1 MQALGTTTRVSL
13 RNILLATDFSPV
25 SEAALQF
32 AEAVVRKFQSKI
44 FAVHII
50 EPEEYA
56 YVPGGAGMVPFEMVE
71 LWAKEKLDHLDE
83 RLKPL
88 PHESI
93 LRHGEIGEVLIE
105 QIKKHQ
111 ADLLV
116 MGTHGRSGLDR
127 FLLGSVAEE
136 VFRQAPCPVLTVGP
150 GVMLDAPREIAFKHV
165 LFATDFSP
173 ESLAAAPYAISMAQ
187 EFQANLTFLHAV
199 RTPLEPLETPQ
210 VIIAEGEKHLHSL
223 LPEDVDLWC
232 KPECIVRFGD
242 PAKTVLFEAKALGA
256 DLIVLGVRG
265 AKGAQVAATH
275 FAHAVAHEVVSHAP
289 CPVLTARG

>member
-1 MQALGTTTRVSL
+1 MQALSTTTRVSL
-13 RNILLATDFSPV
+13 KNILFATDFSPA

-32 AEAVVRKFQSKI
+32 AEAVVRRFQSKVY
-44 FAVHII
+44 AVHVI
-50 EPEEYA
+50 EPDEST
-56 YVPGGAGMVPFEMVE
+56 YVPGGAGQVPFRMVE
-71 LWAKEKLDHLDE
+71 NWAKEKLEHLDQ
-83 RLKPL
+83 RLKEF
-88 PHESI
+88 PHEMI
-93 LRHGEIGEVLIE
+93 LRHGEIGNVLAE
-105 QIKKHQ
+105 QVKKHQ

-136 VFRQAPCPVLTVGP
+136 VFRQAVCPVLTVGP
-150 GVMLDAPREIAFKHV
+150 KVMADAPREIAFKHV
-165 LFATDFSP
+165 VFATDFSP

-187 EFQANLTFLHAV
+187 EFQANLTLLHAV

-210 VIIAEGEKHLHSL
+210 VIISEGEKHLHRL
-223 LPEDVDLWC
+223 LPETADLWC
-232 KPECIVRFGD
+232 KPEFIVRFGD
-242 PAKTVLFEAKALGA
+242 PARTILAEAKELNA

-289 CPVLTARG
+289 CPVLTVRG